1 MAQNNDDKPDFI
13 TQYLN
18 ENVEN
23 EAALQGERYRC
34 RMD

>member
-1 MAQNNDDKPDFI
+1 MAQNNDDVDFI

-18 ENVEN
+18 ESEN
-23 EAALQGERYRC
+23 EEAALQGARYCC